1 MKDIVFPGH
10 APIFRVKSRTLR
22 KTMLIHIGSA
32 LLGFLFSRTTAFAD
46 FLPFGTAFCAG
57 VSREFSISAIF
68 GVLLGSIHTV
78 NGVPGVIYIGAAGVA
93 VALRFVLAITDIDES
108 LNSMISALSGSVFC
122 GICTWLSYDLTLD
135 GAVRMLGEVLI
146 ATGCAY
152 FISVAMPVINSGKRA
167 NSLDLCQ
174 LTSLLLIVSIFLL
187 SLSPYTIFTLSP
199 SRMLAGTIII
209 FAARYGRQSVGA
221 VCGIVLGTVL
231 GLGNADIRFIAA
243 AYALSGLICG
253 IFSQL
258 GTALGVITYILGNL
272 AVCMGFYQSQNIVA
286 IIVETAFSALIF
298 AICPKVLSAKAADFF
313 TPAPALCRTDGLRK
327 NLIMRM
333 RFACAALTDV
343 SDSVSRVSDKVGV
356 LCKPTLSGVFTET
369 ENNACKNCGVRNHCY
384 GALKD
389 RTYEAFI
396 DMTKAYRKSGSISGE
411 AIPDKFRKRCLN
423 PEKVADELERNFA
436 VYERRCKND
445 MYYKQLR
452 NAVKEQ
458 LSGLSDMLYD
468 MSDELNIAEKYD
480 TAAAGA
486 IDAELRKFGVQAT
499 DVCCKYNLSGEM
511 SIEIS
516 VNGSSVSLSKLELM
530 KIAENTCSRT
540 FNPPCVIN
548 TGKQLFISMSE
559 KAQLDVKIG
568 VSQHCCKNERLC
580 GDSYAYFR
588 DTNGRM
594 IMALSD
600 GMGSGRRAYID
611 SKTVI
616 EVTERL
622 IKAGFGFDCTLKIL
636 NSAIMYESH
645 EESLATLDI
654 TAIDLFSGQADLF
667 KAGSADT
674 LIIKGRK
681 TGRASCES
689 FPAGIMND
697 ISFDKSSAMLGSS
710 DVVVMMSDGVC
721 DTDSGWIE
729 QTVRD
734 NRLCEAQE
742 LADMLMKEAVKRRDD
757 GHDDDITVMV
767 GVVEKN

>member
-1 MKDIVFPGH
+1 MKDIVFPSR
-10 APIFRVKSRTLR
+10 APIFKMKSRTFR
-22 KTMLIHIGSA
+22 KTVIIHIASA
-32 LLGFLFSRTTAFAD
+32 VLGFLFSRTTAFAD

-57 VSREFSISAIF
+57 VSREFSISAVF
-68 GVLLGSIHTV
+68 GIMLGSIHTV

-108 LNSMISALSGSVFC
+108 LNSMISALAASVFC
-122 GICTWLSYDLTLD
+122 GICTWLSYDLTVQ
-135 GAVRMLGEVLI
+135 GAVRMFGEVLI

-152 FISVAMPVINSGKRA
+152 FISVAMPVINAGKRA
-167 NSLDLCQ
+167 SSLDLCE
-174 LTSLLLIVSIFLL
+174 LTSLLLIASIFLL
-187 SLSPYTIFTLSP
+187 SLSSYTIFTLSP
-199 SRMLAGTIII
+199 ARMIAGTIII

-221 VCGIVLGTVL
+221 VCGIVFGVCL
-231 GLGNADIRFIAA
+231 GLGDESVRFIAA

-258 GTALGVITYILGNL
+258 GTALCVITYVLGNV
-272 AVCMGFYQSQNIVA
+272 AACMGFYSTQNVA
-286 IIVETAFSALIF
+286 AVIVETAFSALIF
-298 AICPKVLSAKAADFF
+298 AVCPKVVSAKAADFF
-313 TPAPALCRTDGLRK
+313 TPAPAICRTDGLRK

-333 RFACAALTDV
+333 RFASAALTDV

-356 LCKPTLSGVFTET
+356 LCKPSLSGVFAQT
-369 ENNACKNCGVRNHCY
+369 ENNACKNCGVKNHCY

-389 RTYEAFI
+389 RTYDAFL
-396 DMTKAYRKSGSISGE
+396 DMTRAYRKNGAINDE
-411 AIPDKFRKRCLN
+411 AIPEKFRRRCLN
-423 PEKVADELERNFA
+423 PEKVAHELEKNFS
-436 VYERRCKND
+436 VYERQCKD
-445 MYYKQLR
+445 EMYYKQLR

-480 TAAAGA
+480 TAAAEA
-486 IDAELRKFGVQAT
+486 IDGELRKIGIQAS

-516 VNGSSVSLSKLELM
+516 VNGSAVPLSKLELM
-530 KIAENTCSRT
+530 KIAENTCSRI

-548 TGKQLFISMSE
+548 TGKQIFISLSE
-559 KAQLDVKIG
+559 KARLDVKIG

-580 GDSYAYFR
+580 GDSYAYFC
-588 DTNGRM
+588 DSNGRM

-616 EVTERL
+616 EVTKRL

-636 NSAIMYESH
+636 NSAMMYESH
-645 EESLATLDI
+645 EESLATVDI
-654 TAIDLFSGQADLF
+654 TAIDLFSGQADLY
-667 KAGSADT
+667 KAGGADT
-674 LIIKGRK
+674 VIIKGRR
-681 TGRASCES
+681 TGRAGCES
-689 FPAGIMND
+689 FPAGIMNE
-697 ISFDKSSAMLGSS
+697 ISFDKSSAMLGNS
-710 DVVVMMSDGVC
+710 DIVIMMSDGVS

-729 QTVRD
+729 QTVRE

-742 LADMLMKEAVKRRDD
+742 LADILLKEAISRRDD
-757 GHDDDITVMV
+757 GHDDDITIMV
-767 GVVEKN
+767 GIIEKN